1 MSKNLLLLSSNSNT
15 WFPLPALENNWY
27 WLFQMGRF
35 PQDMIPD
42 RYGGLV
48 GGDSEFVSSIKSDL
62 VDDVYETS
70 FKGFSFKPSTKSE
83 LEITIRGACLG
94 NAADGFHYI
103 YLYVKTLE
111 EAEFLTSETY
121 YTQYWYY
128 YPNKLTKGETFDV
141 LSYFDE
147 VGGGFVVYL
156 DLNIDLYGF
165 EPSVKFAWCLN
176 VYD

>member
-48 GGDSEFVSSIKSDL
+48 GGDSEFVSSMKSDL
-62 VDDVYETS
+62 IDVYETS

-94 NAADGFHYI
+94 NAVDGFHYI
-103 YLYVKTLE
+103 YLYVYTYTVHMHVSIHMHMYMYIYIYTR
-111 EAEFLTSETY
+111 AATGIPVPVFRFRCSGDFLVFRFRV
-121 YTQYWYY
+121 
-128 YPNKLTKGETFDV
+128 PV
-141 LSYFDE
+141 P
-147 VGGGFVVYL
+147 GF
-156 DLNIDLYGF
+156 
-165 EPSVKFAWCLN
+165 
-176 VYD
+176 